1 MVKAERCMKL
11 TQIPQEKLQ
20 TASATDQ
27 ILQQRAMWPE
37 HGQLQ
42 FKNVSLKYRPDTELV
57 LHNLSFEVQK
67 GHKIGVVGRTG
78 AGKSTICLAISRIV
92 ELTEGSIIVDDLDI
106 SEMSIETLRARIT
119 VIPQD
124 PTMFTGTLRFNLD
137 PENKATD
144 QDILHLIKDAQLQS
158 LIDNNPK
165 GLEQE
170 ITENGSNLSSGEKQL
185 LCICRAI
192 LRKSKLVI
200 LDEATANI
208 DVVTE

>member
-27 ILQQRAMWPE
+27 KLQKRPMWPE
-37 HGQLQ
+37 HGQIQ

-92 ELTEGSIIVDDLDI
+92 ELTEGSILVDDLDI

-137 PENKATD
+137 PENKVTD
-144 QDILHLIKDAQLQS
+144 
-158 LIDNNPK
+158 
-165 GLEQE
+165 
-170 ITENGSNLSSGEKQL
+170 
-185 LCICRAI
+185 
-192 LRKSKLVI
+192 
-200 LDEATANI
+200 
-208 DVVTE
+208 